1 MFQFLTQKGLVMPIT
16 FGHPWQAAM
25 LLALFAIW
33 GVLLFGGFAFGRPTP
48 DHTRRMPTWTR
59 MGSSLTLAVIAWSWY
74 VFTRGL
80 PVGTY
85 ALWIAVGMSLG
96 VLGDLVLASVIPV
109 AQPVLAGI
117 LAFGLGHGAYLF
129 ATLFVGNRFGF
140 DAALPRFGSLVL
152 WGLIGLAGWY
162 LFVFRGQR
170 PTAVHWAALPY
181 ALLLASVA
189 GLFTGLALQSVAFVP
204 AAVGAALFLA
214 SDLILA
220 NHLFTGRTF
229 PLVGDVIW
237 LTYGP
242 GQALIVASI
251 AAAVQVAR
259 LTA

>member
-1 MFQFLTQKGLVMPIT
+1 MLRT
-16 FGHPWQAAM
+16 FAQPWQAAL
-25 LLALFAIW
+25 LLALYAIW
-33 GVLLFGGFAFGRPTP
+33 ALLLFGGFAFGRTTS
-48 DHTRRMPTWTR
+48 DRTRRMPTWTR
-59 MGSSLTLAVIAWSWY
+59 MGSSLMLAVIAWYWY
-74 VFTRGL
+74 GATREL
-80 PVGTY
+80 PVETY
-85 ALWIAVGMSLG
+85 ALLIAVGMSCGL
-96 VLGDLVLASVIPV
+96 LGDLVLASVIPLV
-109 AQPVLAGI
+109 QPVLAGM

-129 ATLFVGNRFGF
+129 ATVFLGNQFNLHGS
-140 DAALPRFGSLVL
+140 LPRFGMLVL
-152 WGLIGLAGWY
+152 WVLIGLAGWY
-162 LFVFRGQR
+162 FFVFRGQR
-170 PTAVHWAALPY
+170 PTILHWAALPY

-220 NHLFTGRTF
+220 NQLFNRKSF

-251 AAAVQVAR
+251 AAAAQVAR